1 MSDRHTDISERLL
14 KFITEFGVKVD
25 QIRLDLKDIESNVS
39 ELKGSSL
46 NQVDNVSALLST
58 FGSIAHVIDAFENE
72 IQSMRDTLAVSG
84 RTLNAN
90 TQAITSEVK
99 ALKTMNLNLNAT
111 LESVN
116 TFSKVTEEA
125 QQMVGR
131 IKKINTQT
139 NLLALNAGIEAA
151 RAGSHG
157 RGFSVIADE
166 IRKLSLETDAVT
178 KGLEV
183 YMGRIYSQATE
194 INRDI
199 SHVVV
204 GIDQHAGSIIKRM
217 DEFDSVKGAFEIVD
231 KASET
236 VETISANI
244 AIEFS
249 KVNAI
254 GVSFENAS
262 KIIDDAIKAVNG
274 FILDE
279 VREIESLSASVSEIE
294 VIGFEIAQNE
304 GNDKSIIKVATSPY
318 EPYIQYSAGQ
328 FRGNDVE
335 LIREAFSLV
344 DKKVVFQLVPWDTSV
359 KMIQTGLSTILPT
372 ISYRKDREEYLYFS
386 DPYRNTSTYVF
397 YSPKEKPVK
406 IEKYEDLKDKKIGLV
421 HGYSY
426 FERFRKDSSL
436 DKVFSSR
443 DEILIRQLLRG
454 GLDVIIMNEDV
465 GDYLLKS
472 LKVEGDLKKHSYKV
486 TETEGADTRLGFV
499 KNEHGK
505 QLMQHFNH
513 FLKYKSGGSDDQ
525 NY

>member
-1 MSDRHTDISERLL
+1 MPGGISERLL

-58 FGSIAHVIDAFENE
+58 FGSIAHVIDDFEKE
-72 IQSMRDTLAVSG
+72 VQSMRDTLNVSG
-84 RTLNAN
+84 KTLNEN
-90 TQAITSEVK
+90 TQAITLEVN
-99 ALKTMNLNLNAT
+99 ALKTMNLNLNEA

-116 TFSKVTEEA
+116 TFSNVTEEA
-125 QQMVGR
+125 QQMVSK

-166 IRKLSLETDAVT
+166 VRKLSLETDAVT
-178 KGLEV
+178 KGLEG
-183 YMGRIYSQATE
+183 YMRRISTQATE
-194 INRDI
+194 IKRDI
-199 SHVVV
+199 NDVVI
-204 GIDQHAGSIIKRM
+204 GFDQHSSNIIKRV
-217 DEFDSVKGAFEIVD
+217 DEFDSVKAAFEVVD
-231 KASET
+231 KASAT
-236 VETISANI
+236 VEAISADI
-244 AIEFS
+244 ATEFS

-254 GVSFENAS
+254 GKAFEDS
-262 KIIDDAIKAVNG
+262 SMVIDDAIKAVNG

-294 VIGFEIAQNE
+294 VIGFEIAQSEAHDMNV
-304 GNDKSIIKVATSPY
+304 IKVATSPY
-318 EPYIQYSAGQ
+318 EPYIQCLEGQ
-328 FRGNDVE
+328 FKGTDVD
-335 LIREAFSLV
+335 LIKEAFDLTE
-344 DKKVVFQLVPWDTSV
+344 KKVVFQLVPWDTSV
-359 KMIQTGLSTILPT
+359 KMIQTGLSTVLPT
-372 ISYRKDREEYLYFS
+372 ISYRKDREEYMYFS
-386 DPYRNTSTYVF
+386 DPYRTMSTFVF
-397 YSPKEKPVK
+397 YSLKDKSVE
-406 IEKYEDLKDKKIGLV
+406 IETYEDLKNKKIGLV

-426 FERFRKDSSL
+426 FERFRNDAAL
-436 DKVFSSR
+436 DKIYNSR

-454 GLDVIIMNEDV
+454 SLDVIIMNEDV
-465 GDYLLKS
+465 GDYLLKT
-472 LKVEGDLKKHSYKV
+472 LKIEHLIKKNTYKV
-486 TETEGADTRLGFV
+486 METKGADTRLGFV

-525 NY
+525 NH